1 MLWRD
6 FLFIVH
12 MSSMKVTSWLRCLQ
26 MHKAL
31 VEAQGG
37 ISGDLHAAFQGMIL
51 AMQDVPA
58 VLIVLADSLQVTNPD
73 FASVFTRVL
82 K

>member
-1 MLWRD
+1 
-6 FLFIVH
+6 
-12 MSSMKVTSWLRCLQ
+12 

-37 ISGDLHAAFQGMIL
+37 ISGELHAAFQGMLL

-58 VLIVLADSLQVTNPD
+58 VLIVLADSLRVCKLH
-73 FASVFTRVL
+73 VFLRTSFSYRTSCSD
-82 K
+82 

>member
-1 MLWRD
+1 
-6 FLFIVH
+6 
-12 MSSMKVTSWLRCLQ
+12 

-37 ISGDLHAAFQGMIL
+37 ISGELHASFQGMLL

-58 VLIVLADSLQVTNPD
+58 VLIVLADSLQVGS
-73 FASVFTRVL
+73 FAWLLWQFLDGTTSRMLTHCTRC
-82 K
+82 

>member
-1 MLWRD
+1 
-6 FLFIVH
+6 
-12 MSSMKVTSWLRCLQ
+12 

-37 ISGDLHAAFQGMIL
+37 ISGELHAAFQGMLL

-58 VLIVLADSLQVTNPD
+58 VLIVLADSLQV
-73 FASVFTRVL
+73 
-82 K
+82 